1 MPPVD
6 RFNRMT
12 GLIVGA
18 TLGGIVGDALG
29 NLGLGIVLGASLGL
43 LLGQW
48 CRIKAEHREP
58 RF

>member
-6 RFNRMT
+6 RFNRVA

-18 TLGGIVGDALG
+18 TLGGIVDDALG
-29 NLGLGIVLGASLGL
+29 NLGLGIILGVSLGL

-48 CRIKAEHREP
+48 CRIKTQHR
-58 RF
+58 